1 MTVRVQKVKD
11 ELQLWLED
19 DDDLG
24 DLCLSRKIATTS
36 SPVSDSDEQIN
47 SYPTSPTIG
56 AKISRAKSHLVRS
69 ATVRG
74 DDQNDVEEVEMLLEA
89 HYMQIDRTL
98 NKLAELREYL
108 DDTEDYINFQL
119 ASSRNKLIEFE
130 VIITAGSVCI
140 SVYSLVVGILSTNIP
155 FSWNTK
161 EHMFK
166 WVVSATATLCAIF
179 FVIIISYARY
189 KKLVGN

>member
-1 MTVRVQKVKD
+1 LTVRVQKVKD

-108 DDTEDYINFQL
+108 DDTEDYINFQ
-119 ASSRNKLIEFE
+119 FE

>member
-108 DDTEDYINFQL
+108 DDTEDYINFQVMETYTLYLPEFYTCNEKMFSFSYILYVNYNHRYL
-119 ASSRNKLIEFE
+119 AASQ
-130 VIITAGSVCI
+130 
-140 SVYSLVVGILSTNIP
+140 
-155 FSWNTK
+155 
-161 EHMFK
+161 
-166 WVVSATATLCAIF
+166 
-179 FVIIISYARY
+179 
-189 KKLVGN
+189 